1 MNRAERRRNKTPKN
15 VVVIQVNDL
24 PTGNAFAAKVE
35 FGLLGLPSGPMIEVP
50 QDGGVSDWC
59 LPTQT
64 TSVVRDCI
72 GLVPAADS
80 GGEDIIAVMHGTDCQ
95 KSLFILNELTRG
107 YQVNGDYMPPCS
119 RHGYLAMKVDDF
131 TRSIWGMAK

>member
-1 MNRAERRRNKTPKN
+1 MSVRRRAKANRRPQPKN
-15 VVVIQVNDL
+15 VVLIQVNNL
-24 PTGNAFAAKVE
+24 PTGNALAAQVE

-64 TSVVRDCI
+64 TSVITDCI

-80 GGEDIIAVMHGTDCQ
+80 DGSEMVAAVHGTDCQ
-95 KSLFILNELTRG
+95 KSLFVLNTAPDVDG
-107 YQVNGDYMPPCS
+107 NYMPPCS

-131 TRSIWGMAK
+131 TRSMWGAAK